1 MVSETDGPIEF
12 EVSIGKYYITTLTTI
27 LLRLVYVPLLQ
38 VSKQVIYLKFASL
51 SPKVNVSSEGDG
63 RDKFLNF

>member
-12 EVSIGKYYITTLTTI
+12 EVSIGKYYISTLTTILTTI
-27 LLRLVYVPLLQ
+27 LLRLAYVPLLQ

-51 SPKVNVSSEGDG
+51 SPKVNASSEGNT
-63 RDKFLNF
+63 RLF